1 MSVTRVTSHSP
12 EETIRV
18 ARTLAARL
26 RPGDLVALEGPLG
39 AGKTCFV
46 RGLAEGLGLDPREV
60 SSPTFLLCQEYE
72 NESGLRLAHLDGY
85 RLAGPDDLET
95 IGWDEI
101 QRAEGTV
108 IAVEWADRLGAMLPP
123 ERVTVRLA
131 HAGETTREIT
141 IHVPAALADRLGPPG
156 AEDAAPKGASGTC
169 HICGQPVPRDS
180 ETWPF
185 CSSRCR
191 LVDLGE
197 WLGGRYRI
205 ERTMNADDFEDV

>member
-1 MSVTRVTSHSP
+1 VSVTRVTSHSE
-12 EETIRV
+12 EETRRV
-18 ARTLAARL
+18 ARELAARL
-26 RPGDLVALEGPLG
+26 HPGDVVALEGPLG

-60 SSPTFLLCQEYE
+60 SSPTFLLCHEYE
-72 NESGLRLAHLDGY
+72 PADDDAGLRLAHLDGY

-95 IGWDEI
+95 IGWDDI
-101 QRAEGTV
+101 RSAEDTV
-108 IAVEWADRLGAMLPP
+108 IAVEWAERLGAMLPP

-131 HAGETTREIT
+131 HAGPTTREIT
-141 IHVPAALADRLGPPG
+141 LHVPAALADRLGDP
-156 AEDAAPKGASGTC
+156 AAPADSSTC
-169 HICGQPVPRDS
+169 HVCGRPVDRDAK
-180 ETWPF
+180 TWPF

-205 ERTMNADDFEDV
+205 ERAMNADDFEDV